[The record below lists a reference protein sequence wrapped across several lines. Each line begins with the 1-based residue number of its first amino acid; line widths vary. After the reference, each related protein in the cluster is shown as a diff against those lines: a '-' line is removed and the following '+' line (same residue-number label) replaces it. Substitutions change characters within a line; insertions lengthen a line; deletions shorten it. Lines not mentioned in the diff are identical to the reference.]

1 MVRRKEY
8 KNMQTE
14 LRNKLKRMLLKL
26 NRAQTEED
34 IISIYSILHEDI
46 TELLQVVF
54 DTLNN
59 LVRLEHSTL
68 EDKSELIK
76 NHYDLKILVRDDEEY
91 KLFLESNDL
100 FNDLIKTMTQQQIEI
115 LEAYDDA
122 LLKYYGYQEEQ
133 AVLASTERTF
143 SSVKNILKRKN

>member
-1 MVRRKEY
+1 
-8 KNMQTE
+8 MQTE

-26 NRAQTEED
+26 NRAKTEED
-34 IISIYSILHEDI
+34 TILLYTILHEDI
-46 TELLQVVF
+46 TELLQEVF

-68 EDKSELIK
+68 EDKSEFLK
-76 NHYDLKILVRDDEEY
+76 NYYNLKTTIHDDEEH

-100 FNDLIKTMTQQQIEI
+100 FNDLIKTIIQQQIEI
-115 LEAYDDA
+115 LDDCEDA

-143 SSVKNILKRKN
+143 TNVKNILKRKY

>member
-100 FNDLIKTMTQQQIEI
+100 FNDLIKTITQQQIEI

>member
-1 MVRRKEY
+1 
-8 KNMQTE
+8 MQTE

-26 NRAQTEED
+26 NRAKTEED
-34 IISIYSILHEDI
+34 TILLYTILHEDI
-46 TELLQVVF
+46 TELLQEVF

-68 EDKSELIK
+68 EDKSEFLK
-76 NHYDLKILVRDDEEY
+76 NYYNLKTTIHDDEEH

-100 FNDLIKTMTQQQIEI
+100 FNDLIKTIIQQQIEI
-115 LEAYDDA
+115 LDDCEDA

-143 SSVKNILKRKN
+143 TSVKNILKRKY